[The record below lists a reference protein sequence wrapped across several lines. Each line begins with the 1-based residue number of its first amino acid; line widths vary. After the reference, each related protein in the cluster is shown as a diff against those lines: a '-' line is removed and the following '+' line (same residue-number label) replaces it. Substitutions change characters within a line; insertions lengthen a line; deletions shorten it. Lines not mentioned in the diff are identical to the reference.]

1 MKNVVIIV
9 ATKNSNYTLAENLLE
24 LIDCKKY
31 NVKLSSL
38 EDFDLPLFLA
48 SEYDK
53 LKDKYLNEIKSITDL
68 LVESDG
74 LIVCA
79 PEYNGGIPPIIT
91 NALAWI
97 SVSTNYWR
105 DAFVNKI
112 SLIATSSGGPAIK
125 YNIAMKNQ
133 LEHLGMVVMP
143 RMISVSSNNPFKK
156 ESALK
161 ILKQFL
167 NLI

>member
-68 LVESDG
+68 LVESYVNIKLLAFIESQNINPSR
-74 LIVCA
+74 LINSALERFLKA
-79 PEYNGGIPPIIT
+79 PTQREVKLVIDESVGQ
-91 NALAWI
+91 ADLATIARAAYHELGTAEI
-97 SVSTNYWR
+97 SVK
-105 DAFVNKI
+105 D
-112 SLIATSSGGPAIK
+112 
-125 YNIAMKNQ
+125 
-133 LEHLGMVVMP
+133 
-143 RMISVSSNNPFKK
+143 
-156 ESALK
+156 
-161 ILKQFL
+161 LKQVARRLGRKVNGANDMFVRWTG
-167 NLI
+167 